1 MIKINIKEI
10 SQRYSI
16 KKNGEK
22 RNKRKDLDKQ
32 LSNLENEYIN
42 NPNDKSII
50 DRISSVKSEL
60 EILELAEARGAQ
72 IRSGLKDIK
81 EGEKCTKLFLAMEK
95 YNANN
100 NTIKEIKKTVVF
112 SLSFF
117 WCRYLCI
124 IVVRS
129 YI

>member
-1 MIKINIKEI
+1 MIIEMQMTTQYWEIIKINIKEI

-22 RNKRKDLDKQ
+22 RNKRKELDKQ

-60 EILELAEARGAQ
+60 KKR
-72 IRSGLKDIK
+72 
-81 EGEKCTKLFLAMEK
+81 EKSA
-95 YNANN
+95 
-100 NTIKEIKKTVVF
+100 
-112 SLSFF
+112 LSFF
-117 WCRYLCI
+117 WRWKI
-124 IVVRS
+124 IMLTITPS
-129 YI
+129 KK